1 MTRMIDLHAHVLAGV
16 DDGPATADESVE
28 LARRAVADGVATLAA
43 TPHLRDDH
51 PGVVPE
57 ELACRRAELQRR
69 LAEEGVALQLVTGG
83 EVDFSW
89 ALDATDDALELV
101 SYDQRG
107 SDLLME
113 TPYGELPHDFERMVD
128 AIRRRGYRLLL
139 AHPERNPSFQ
149 RSPER
154 LARLVDGGV
163 LVQLTAAALAG
174 SRESRSRRFALAA
187 VSEGVAH
194 VIASD
199 AHGLA
204 AADRRRLSEGVAVAS
219 EVDQGRARW
228 MVTDAPAAV
237 LEGAPLPPPPSG
249 SAERRGML
257 DRARR
262 IRSVRRWAR
271 SKRRG

>member
-1 MTRMIDLHAHVLAGV
+1 MSVMIDLHAHVLAGV

-51 PGVVPE
+51 PGVAPG
-57 ELACRRAELQRR
+57 ELAGRRTELQRR
-69 LAEEGVALQLVTGG
+69 LADEGVALRLVTGG
-83 EVDFSW
+83 ELDLSW
-89 ALDATDDALELV
+89 ALDAPDDALELV

-107 SDLLME
+107 SDLLVE
-113 TPYGELPHDFERMVD
+113 TPYGELPRDFERVLD

-154 LARLVDGGV
+154 LAKLADGGV
-163 LVQLTAAALAG
+163 LVQLTAAALAASPK
-174 SRESRSRRFALAA
+174 SRARRFALAA

-199 AHGLA
+199 AHGFA
-204 AADRRRLSEGVAVAS
+204 TAERPRLSEGVAVAS
-219 EVDQGRARW
+219 ELDRGRAQW
-228 MVTDAPAAV
+228 MVTEAPAAV
-237 LEGAPLPPPPSG
+237 LAGAPLPPPPTAG
-249 SAERRGML
+249 GAPAP
-257 DRARR
+257 RA
-262 IRSVRRWAR
+262 
-271 SKRRG
+271 

>member
-1 MTRMIDLHAHVLAGV
+1 MTGMIDLHAHVLAGV

-28 LARRAVADGVATLAA
+28 LARSAVADGVATLAA

-57 ELACRRAELQRR
+57 ELAGRRTELQRR
-69 LAEEGVALQLVTGG
+69 LLEEGLALRLVTGG
-83 EVDFSW
+83 EVDFTW

-107 SDLLME
+107 SDLLVE
-113 TPYGELPHDFERMVD
+113 TPYGELPHHFERMVD
-128 AIRRRGYRLLL
+128 AMRWRGYRLLL
-139 AHPERNPSFQ
+139 AHPERNPTFQ

-163 LVQLTAAALAG
+163 LVQITAGALAG
-174 SRESRSRRFALAA
+174 SRASRSRRFALAA

-199 AHGLA
+199 AHGFA
-204 AADRRRLSEGVAVAS
+204 TVDRPALSEGLAVAS
-219 EVDQGRARW
+219 ELDPGRAQW

-237 LEGAPLPPPPSG
+237 LEGAPLPPPPTAG
-249 SAERRGML
+249 AGPAPR
-257 DRARR
+257 
-262 IRSVRRWAR
+262 V
-271 SKRRG
+271 